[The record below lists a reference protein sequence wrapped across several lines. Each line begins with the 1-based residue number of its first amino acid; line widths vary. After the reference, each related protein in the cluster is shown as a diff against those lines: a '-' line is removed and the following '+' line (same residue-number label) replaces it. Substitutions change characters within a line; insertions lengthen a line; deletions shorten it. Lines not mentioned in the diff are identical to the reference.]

1 MTAPSRRYKTV
12 IIDDNEL
19 DRLSALAHARRFPFL
34 EITGVFGSADE
45 AIPRLLEEPAD
56 VLLLDIDMP
65 GTSGLDLRR
74 ITGENSACIF
84 ITSFPDYAV
93 ESFELAALDFL
104 VKPLDK
110 PRFEKTMTRLQDYLA
125 LREKADLFECTLG
138 DNSIFIKEGHDQ
150 VKVALH
156 QIIYLEALKDYTR
169 VVTPGKK
176 YCVLSILGKLL
187 QEAAFSSFVRIHRSY
202 AVQKHFIEKIT
213 AREVTLKDITLP
225 VGRSYKAALEAL
237 T

>member
-1 MTAPSRRYKTV
+1 MSVPPRTYSTV
-12 IIDDNEL
+12 IIDDNEI
-19 DRLSALAHARRFPFL
+19 DRLSAVAHARRFPFL
-34 EITGVFGSADE
+34 AITAVYASADE
-45 AIPRLLEEPAD
+45 AIPFLEKDPPD

-65 GTSGLDLRR
+65 GTSGLALRR
-74 ITGENSACIF
+74 LLGEKSACIF

-110 PRFEKTMTRLQDYLA
+110 TRFEKAMDRLHDYLE
-125 LREKADLFECTLG
+125 LREKANLFECTLG
-138 DNSIFIKEGHDQ
+138 GNSIFIKEGHNQ
-150 VKVALH
+150 VKVPLH
-156 QIIYLEALKDYTR
+156 EIIYLEALKDYTR
-169 VVTPGKK
+169 VVTPKKK

-213 AREVTLKDITLP
+213 AQEVFVKDITLP
-225 VGRSYKAALEAL
+225 VGRSYKASLEGL